1 MLTTIR
7 TAFCC
12 AAANTVRKV
21 PVVLQR
27 GAAGT
32 MLVAGDSRWT
42 GYLPDRF
49 FGSAPRETEMVGRY
63 WMWELPRVV
72 RSLRGAADVTVVR
85 ADRMTG
91 RMMPW
96 MMAGGTSICVPEWV
110 RMAAPVPSEGHR
122 FASSQARRDISV
134 IRRHGLGW
142 RTSQDER
149 ELAVFIERDYWP
161 YMRRRYGEA
170 AYLRSRAW
178 LRRRFANGGILWVER
193 GGEPVAGVVFD
204 VEKSRLRYL
213 AVACAGADERLLG
226 IGAVSA
232 TYLFC
237 FEKAR
242 MLGLRT
248 LDMRNCRPCLG
259 DGLHAAKR
267 KWGGRLV
274 RPDELTHD
282 WHVSWQPGN
291 ANAQRFLRE
300 SPLVCRDAG
309 GYYAVTVGRDE
320 GRERETGKGEAGG
333 AVETEGVIRH
343 PIESTRLG

>member
-1 MLTTIR
+1 
-7 TAFCC
+7 
-12 AAANTVRKV
+12 
-21 PVVLQR
+21 
-27 GAAGT
+27 
-32 MLVAGDSRWT
+32 
-42 GYLPDRF
+42 
-49 FGSAPRETEMVGRY
+49 
-63 WMWELPRVV
+63 
-72 RSLRGAADVTVVR
+72 
-85 ADRMTG
+85 
-91 RMMPW
+91 
-96 MMAGGTSICVPEWV
+96 
-110 RMAAPVPSEGHR
+110 
-122 FASSQARRDISV
+122 
-134 IRRHGLGW
+134 
-142 RTSQDER
+142 
-149 ELAVFIERDYWP
+149 
-161 YMRRRYGEA
+161 
-170 AYLRSRAW
+170 
-178 LRRRFANGGILWVER
+178 
-193 GGEPVAGVVFD
+193 VAGVVFD

-282 WHVSWQPGN
+282 WHVRWKPGN

-320 GRERETGKGEAGG
+320 GRERERGKCEAGG
-333 AVETEGVIRH
+333 AVETDGVIR
-343 PIESTRLG
+343 PPMESTRLG